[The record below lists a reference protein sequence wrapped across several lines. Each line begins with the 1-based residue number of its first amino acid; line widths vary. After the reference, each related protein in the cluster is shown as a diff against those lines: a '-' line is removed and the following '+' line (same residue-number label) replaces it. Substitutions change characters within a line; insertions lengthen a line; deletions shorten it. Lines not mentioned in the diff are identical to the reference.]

1 MTQEIATTQTTAD
14 NATEQYI
21 NTLALD
27 TIEGKKATVNAINNA
42 VSLKDYSE
50 VPLTLTG
57 IITTPGSR
65 KGRSGLPDVPCQNT
79 YLICD
84 DGKAY
89 FSQSDGIA
97 RSANMIARFFADV
110 LADGVAVKV
119 AETKLDNGNTLK
131 SIEVI

>member
-1 MTQEIATTQTTAD
+1 MTQELATAQTTVDNDAD
-14 NATEQYI
+14 HYN

-79 YLICD
+79 YLICA

>member
-1 MTQEIATTQTTAD
+1 MTQEITTAQ
-14 NATEQYI
+14 ATVEDAADQYI
-21 NTLALD
+21 
-27 TIEGKKATVNAINNA
+27 NAINNA

-79 YLICD
+79 YLICE
-84 DGKAY
+84 DGRAY

-131 SIEVI
+131 TIEVI

>member
-1 MTQEIATTQTTAD
+1 MTQEITTAQATVE
-14 NATEQYI
+14 NAADQYI

-79 YLICD
+79 YLICE
-84 DGKAY
+84 DGRAY
-89 FSQSDGIA
+89 FSQSDGIG

-110 LADGVAVKV
+110 LADGVVVKV